1 MFDAKP
7 VIELDNA
14 IIFQNQNLILQSV
27 DLNVSSGE
35 LVYLVGKTGSG
46 KSSLLKTL
54 YSDLPL
60 KEGKGEVAGYDL
72 KKLKRKDVPYFRRK
86 LGIVFQDFNLL
97 SDRNVYQNLLFVL
110 KSTGWTKKT
119 EIESRINEV
128 LTLVGM
134 GSKGFK
140 MVYELSGGE
149 QQRLV
154 IARAILNK
162 PEVILA
168 DEPTG
173 NLDPT
178 VTDDIMLLLKNICD
192 KGTAILIATHDYRI
206 INKFPGK
213 IYRCEEGN
221 VEEVRFV
228 G

>member
-1 MFDAKP
+1 MFDTTP
-7 VIELDNA
+7 VIELKNA
-14 IIFQNQNLILQSV
+14 FIFQGENLILQNV
-27 DLNVSSGE
+27 ELKVSSGE
-35 LVYLVGKTGSG
+35 LVYMVGKTGSG

-54 YSDLPL
+54 YADIPL
-60 KEGKGEVAGYDL
+60 KEGFGKVTGYNLL
-72 KKLKRKDVPYFRRK
+72 KIKRNTIPFFRRK

-97 SDRNVYQNLLFVL
+97 SDRNVYQNLWFVL
-110 KSTGWTKKT
+110 EATGWKKKVD
-119 EIESRINEV
+119 IDSRINEV
-128 LTLVGM
+128 LKLVGL

-140 MVYELSGGE
+140 MIFELSGGE

-173 NLDPT
+173 NLDPEI
-178 VTDDIMLLLKNICD
+178 TDDIMRLLNTICD
-192 KGTAILIATHDYRI
+192 KGTAVLIATHDYRI

-213 IYRCEEGN
+213 IYRCEEGRI
-221 VEEVRFV
+221 EEVRFV

>member
-1 MFDAKP
+1 MFDSQP
-7 VIELDNA
+7 IIELQNA
-14 IIFQNQNLILQSV
+14 NIFQGKNLILQNVELSV
-27 DLNVSSGE
+27 SKGE

-54 YSDLPL
+54 YCDIPL
-60 KEGKGEVAGYDL
+60 LNGNGKVAGY
-72 KKLKRKDVPYFRRK
+72 KLKNLKIKDIAYFRRK

-97 SDRNVYQNLLFVL
+97 SDRNVYNNLWFVL
-110 KSTGWTKKT
+110 ESTGWKNRS
-119 EIESRINEV
+119 EMDARINEV
-128 LTLVGM
+128 LNLVGL

-140 MVYELSGGE
+140 MIFELSGGE

-173 NLDPT
+173 NLDPE
-178 VTDDIMLLLKNICD
+178 VTDDIMNLLRNICD
-192 KGTAILIATHDYRI
+192 LGTAVLIATHDYRI

-213 IYRCEEGN
+213 IFRCEGGV
-221 VEEVRFV
+221 VEEVRFA

>member
-97 SDRNVYQNLLFVL
+97 SDRNVYQNLQFVL

>member
-7 VIELDNA
+7 VIELSNA
-14 IIFQNQNLILQSV
+14 FIFQGQNLVLQNV

-35 LVYLVGKTGSG
+35 LVYMVGKTGSG

-54 YSDLPL
+54 YADIPL
-60 KEGKGEVAGYDL
+60 KEGTGQVAGA
-72 KKLKRKDVPYFRRK
+72 KLTKMKRSDIPFFRRK

-97 SDRNVYQNLLFVL
+97 SDRNVYQNLWFVL
-110 KSTGWTKKT
+110 ESTGWKKRV
-119 EIESRINEV
+119 EMDGRINDV
-128 LTLVGM
+128 LKLVGM

-140 MVYELSGGE
+140 RIHELSGGE

-162 PEVILA
+162 PEVIIA

-173 NLDPT
+173 NLDPEI
-178 VTDDIMLLLKNICD
+178 TDDVMQLLHNICHN
-192 KGTAILIATHDYRI
+192 GTAVLIATHDYRI

-213 IYRCEEGN
+213 IYRCEEGR

>member
-7 VIELDNA
+7 VIQLDNA

-54 YSDLPL
+54 YSELPL

-72 KKLKRKDVPYFRRK
+72 KKVKRKDIPYFRRK

-97 SDRNVYQNLLFVL
+97 SDRNVYQNLYFVL

-128 LTLVGM
+128 LNLVGM

-178 VTDDIMLLLKNICD
+178 VTDDIMLLLNNICD

>member
-1 MFDAKP
+1 M
-7 VIELDNA
+7 
-14 IIFQNQNLILQSV
+14 
-27 DLNVSSGE
+27 
-35 LVYLVGKTGSG
+35 VYLVGKTGSG

-54 YSDLPL
+54 YSELPL

-72 KKLKRKDVPYFRRK
+72 KKVKRKDIPYFRRK

-97 SDRNVYQNLLFVL
+97 SDRNVYQNLYFVL

-128 LTLVGM
+128 LNLVGM

>member
-7 VIELDNA
+7 VIEINKA
-14 IIFQNQNLILQSV
+14 TIFQNKNLILQSV

-54 YSDLPL
+54 YADLPL
-60 KEGKGEVAGYDL
+60 KEGKCEVAGYDL

-97 SDRNVYQNLLFVL
+97 SDRNVYQNLQFVL
-110 KSTGWTKKT
+110 KSTGWLKKT

-128 LTLVGM
+128 LALVGM

>member
-7 VIELDNA
+7 VIELNNA
-14 IIFQNQNLILQSV
+14 FIFQGQNLILQNV

-35 LVYLVGKTGSG
+35 MVYMVGKTGSG

-54 YSDLPL
+54 YADVPL
-60 KEGKGEVAGYDL
+60 KEGTGEVAGSKL
-72 KKLKRKDVPYFRRK
+72 TKLKRKDIPFFRRR

-97 SDRNVYQNLLFVL
+97 SDRNVYQNLYFVL
-110 KSTGWTKKT
+110 ESTGWKKRSD
-119 EIESRINEV
+119 IDARINEV
-128 LTLVGM
+128 LKLVNM

-162 PEVILA
+162 PEVIIA

-173 NLDPT
+173 NLDPE
-178 VTDDIMLLLKNICD
+178 VTDDIMQLLHSICD
-192 KGTAILIATHDYRI
+192 KGTAVLIATHDYRI

-213 IYRCEEGN
+213 IYRCEEGR

>member
-7 VIELDNA
+7 VIVFDNA
-14 IIFQNQNLILQSV
+14 NIFQGSNLVLQNV
-27 DLNVSSGE
+27 DLKVSSGE

-54 YSDLPL
+54 YADIPL
-60 KEGKGEVAGYDL
+60 KEGKSEVAGYDL
-72 KKLKRKDVPYFRRK
+72 KTLKRKNVPLFRRK

-97 SDRNVYQNLLFVL
+97 SDRNVYQNLYFVL
-110 KSTGWTKKT
+110 ESTGWTIKT
-119 EIESRINEV
+119 EIESRIKEV

>member
-1 MFDAKP
+1 MFDRVP
-7 VIELDNA
+7 IIELKNVF
-14 IIFQNQNLILQSV
+14 IFQGQNLILQNV
-27 DLNVSSGE
+27 DLEVSSGE

-54 YSDLPL
+54 YADLPL
-60 KEGKGEVAGYDL
+60 KEGSGKVTGVDL
-72 KKLKRKDVPYFRRK
+72 SKLKRNDIPLFRRK

-97 SDRNVYQNLLFVL
+97 SDRNVFQNLYFVL
-110 KSTGWTKKT
+110 ESTGWKSKID
-119 EIESRINEV
+119 IEARVNEV
-128 LTLVGM
+128 LKLVNL

-162 PEVILA
+162 PDVIIA

-173 NLDPT
+173 NLDPE
-178 VTDDIMLLLKNICD
+178 VTDDIMLLLQGICD
-192 KGTAILIATHDYRI
+192 KGTAVLIATHDYRI

-213 IYRCEEGN
+213 IYRCEDARI
-221 VEEVRFV
+221 EEVRFV
-228 G
+228 S

>member
-7 VIELDNA
+7 VIQLDNA

-54 YSDLPL
+54 YSELPL

-72 KKLKRKDVPYFRRK
+72 KKVKRKDIPYFRRK

-97 SDRNVYQNLLFVL
+97 SDRNVYQNLYFVL

-128 LTLVGM
+128 LNLVGM

-178 VTDDIMLLLKNICD
+178 VTDDTMLLLKNICD

>member
-1 MFDAKP
+1 MSDAKP

-97 SDRNVYQNLLFVL
+97 SDRNVYQNLQFVL

>member
-7 VIELDNA
+7 VIQLDNA

-54 YSDLPL
+54 YSELPL

-72 KKLKRKDVPYFRRK
+72 KKVKRKDIPYFRRK

-97 SDRNVYQNLLFVL
+97 SDRNVYQNLYFVL

-128 LTLVGM
+128 LNLVGM